1 MDLALYLLEDETM
14 NIETKKWEVLCSE
27 EQIASRLKELGE
39 QISKDYEGKNLLVVS
54 LLKGSFI
61 FCADL
66 VRTITVPVK
75 IEFMTTSS
83 YGHGE
88 ESSGLVKVVA
98 DVNSDLEG
106 YDVLIVDDITDTALT
121 MSHVVSHLKAKNPN
135 SVKSCVLLDKP
146 SRRKVELVPD
156 YCGFEIEDKF
166 VVGYGLNFGDY
177 YRNIPYVFNVTNED
191 R

>member
-1 MDLALYLLEDETM
+1 M
-14 NIETKKWEVLCSE
+14 NIETKKWEILCSE
-27 EQIASRLKELGE
+27 EQIASKLKELGA
-39 QISKDYEGKNLLVVS
+39 QISKDYEGKNLLVIS

-66 VRTITVPVK
+66 VRNITVPVK

-88 ESSGLVKVVA
+88 QSSGMVKVVS
-98 DVNSDLEG
+98 DVNSDLQG
-106 YDVLIVDDITDTALT
+106 YDVLIVDDITDTAFT
-121 MSHVVSHLKAKNPN
+121 MSHVVEHLKAKNPN

>member
-1 MDLALYLLEDETM
+1 M

-27 EQIASRLKELGE
+27 EQIATRLKELGAE
-39 QISKDYEGKNLLVVS
+39 ISKNYEGKKLLVVS

-66 VRTITVPVK
+66 VRNITVPVK

-88 ESSGLVKVVA
+88 ESSGKINVVA
-98 DVNSDLEG
+98 DINADLEG

-121 MSHVVSHLKAKNPN
+121 MSHVMAHLKAKNPA
-135 SVKSCVLLDKP
+135 SIKCCVLLDKP

>member
-1 MDLALYLLEDETM
+1 M

-27 EQIASRLKELGE
+27 EQIATRLKELGE
-39 QISKDYEGKNLLVVS
+39 QISKEYEGKNLLVVS

-66 VRTITVPVK
+66 VRNITVPVK

-88 ESSGLVKVVA
+88 QSSGNVKVVS
-98 DVNSDLEG
+98 DINSDLEG

-121 MSHVVSHLKAKNPN
+121 MHHVMNHLRAKNPA
-135 SVKSCVLLDKP
+135 SIKCCVLLDKP

-166 VVGYGLNFGDY
+166 VVGYGLNYGDY
-177 YRNIPYVFNVTNED
+177 YRNVPYVFNVTNED

>member
-1 MDLALYLLEDETM
+1 MD
-14 NIETKKWEVLCSE
+14 IETKKWEILCSE
-27 EQIASRLKELGE
+27 EQIATRLKELGA
-39 QISKDYEGKNLLVVS
+39 QISEEYKDKNLLIIS

-66 VRTITVPVK
+66 VRNITVPVK

-83 YGHGE
+83 YGHSE
-88 ESSGLVKVVA
+88 ESTGKVKIVS
-98 DVNSDLEG
+98 DVSSDMSG

-121 MSHVVSHLKAKNPN
+121 MDFVINHIKSKNAK

-146 SRRKVELVPD
+146 SRRKVDLVPD

-166 VVGYGLNFGDY
+166 VVGYGLNYGDY

>member
-1 MDLALYLLEDETM
+1 MD
-14 NIETKKWEVLCSE
+14 IETKKWEVLCSE
-27 EQIASRLKELGE
+27 EQIASRLKELGA
-39 QISKDYEGKNLLVVS
+39 QISEEYKDKNLLVVS

-66 VRTITVPVK
+66 VRNITVPVK

-88 ESSGLVKVVA
+88 ESSGKVKMV
-98 DVNSDLEG
+98 SDIPSDISG
-106 YDVLIVDDITDTALT
+106 YDVLVVDDITDTALT
-121 MSHVVSHLKAKNPN
+121 MDFVINHIKSKNPK

-166 VVGYGLNFGDY
+166 VVGYGLNYGDY

>member
-1 MDLALYLLEDETM
+1 M

-27 EQIASRLKELGE
+27 EQIASKLKELGA

-66 VRTITVPVK
+66 VRNITVPVK

-88 ESSGLVKVVA
+88 VNTGVKVVS
-98 DVNSDLEG
+98 DVNCDLEG

-121 MSHVVSHLKAKNPN
+121 MHYVMNHLKSKNPK

-166 VVGYGLNFGDY
+166 VVGYGLNYGDY

>member
-1 MDLALYLLEDETM
+1 MD
-14 NIETKKWEVLCSE
+14 IETKKWEVLCSE
-27 EQIASRLKELGE
+27 EQIAGRLKELGA
-39 QISKDYEGKNLLVVS
+39 QISKEYEGEKVIVVS

-66 VRTITVPVK
+66 VRNITVPVK

-88 ESSGLVKVVA
+88 QSSGNVKIVNDIASDIEGCHVLV
-98 DVNSDLEG
+98 
-106 YDVLIVDDITDTALT
+106 VDDITDTALT
-121 MSHVVSHLKAKNPN
+121 MHNVLAHLKAKNPA
-135 SVKSCVLLDKP
+135 SIKSCVLLDKP

>member
-1 MDLALYLLEDETM
+1 M

-27 EQIASRLKELGE
+27 EQIATKLKELGA

-66 VRTITVPVK
+66 VRNITVPVK

-83 YGHGE
+83 YGHSE
-88 ESSGLVKVVA
+88 ESTGKVKVVS
-98 DVNSDLEG
+98 DVNSELEG

-121 MSHVVSHLKAKNPN
+121 MHHVINHLKSKNPK

-146 SRRKVELVPD
+146 SRRKVDLVPD

>member
-1 MDLALYLLEDETM
+1 MD
-14 NIETKKWEVLCSE
+14 IESKKWEVLCSE
-27 EQIASRLKELGE
+27 EQIAERLKELGE
-39 QISKDYEGKNLLVVS
+39 QITEDYKDKKLMVVS

-66 VRTITVPVK
+66 VRTIKVPVK

-88 ESSGLVKVVA
+88 NSSGKINVLSDINA
-98 DVNSDLEG
+98 DLEG

-121 MSHVVSHLKAKNPN
+121 MNHVMNHLKAKNPA
-135 SVKSCVLLDKP
+135 SIKCCVLLDKP

-156 YCGFEIEDKF
+156 YCGFTIEDKF

-177 YRNIPYVFNVTNED
+177 YRNIPYVFNVTDED

>member
-1 MDLALYLLEDETM
+1 M

-27 EQIASRLKELGE
+27 EQIATRLKELGA
-39 QISKDYEGKNLLVVS
+39 QISKEYEGKNLLVVS

-66 VRTITVPVK
+66 VRNITVPVK

-88 ESSGLVKVVA
+88 ESSGNVKVVA
-98 DVNSDLEG
+98 DVNSNLEG

-121 MSHVVSHLKAKNPN
+121 MSHVMSHLKAKNPN

>member
-1 MDLALYLLEDETM
+1 MD
-14 NIETKKWEVLCSE
+14 IETKKWEILCSE
-27 EQIASRLKELGE
+27 EQIATRLRELGA
-39 QISKDYEGKNLLVVS
+39 QISEEYKDKNLLVIS

-66 VRTITVPVK
+66 VRNITVPVK

-83 YGHGE
+83 YGHSE
-88 ESSGLVKVVA
+88 ESTGKVKIV
-98 DVNSDLEG
+98 SDISSDMSG

-121 MSHVVSHLKAKNPN
+121 MDFVINHIKSKNAK

-146 SRRKVELVPD
+146 SRRKVDLVPD

-166 VVGYGLNFGDY
+166 VVGYGLNYGDY

>member
-1 MDLALYLLEDETM
+1 MD
-14 NIETKKWEVLCSE
+14 IESKKWEVLCSE
-27 EQIASRLKELGE
+27 EQIAERLKELGE
-39 QISKDYEGKNLLVVS
+39 QITEDYKDKKLMVVS

-66 VRTITVPVK
+66 VRTIKVPVK
-75 IEFMTTSS
+75 IDFMTTSS

-88 ESSGLVKVVA
+88 NSSGKINVLSDINA
-98 DVNSDLEG
+98 DLEG

-121 MSHVVSHLKAKNPN
+121 MNHVMNHLKAKNPA
-135 SVKSCVLLDKP
+135 SIKCCVLLDKP

-156 YCGFEIEDKF
+156 YCGFTIEDKF

-177 YRNIPYVFNVTNED
+177 YRNIPYVFNVTDED